1 MQIGTVIRKYRKEK
15 NMTQEEMASYLGVT
29 APAVNK
35 WENGNAC
42 PDIMLLAP
50 IARLLGISTDTLL
63 SYREELTKQ
72 EIANISNEIGKRLMK
87 EPYEDVF
94 RSAMQKIQE
103 YPNCGN
109 LAFVLAQ
116 ILDSYFGIENP
127 LQKFICFLSL
137 SGLSIKHCL
146 KTIQIY
152 PFLWYSIK
160 ITLCQLI
167 LLSPQTFIV
176 QCNNRSLPDFFLLTL
191 QSPVINSENLFQSYS
206 EINVC
211 FQGLYLL
218 EMEKND
224 VARAEKLME
233 KAEEISR
240 ILEMSDYMILSPRFN
255 MALDRKDKE
264 ECLILLEQQIAS
276 IETIDSFKKADL
288 YRHMQFAETSDRSM
302 VKAMLRKALEN
313 DEEIGFLRGDERF
326 QKLIKRL
333 S

>member
-103 YPNCGN
+103 YPNCGK

-116 ILDSYFGIENP
+116 I
-127 LQKFICFLSL
+127 
-137 SGLSIKHCL
+137 SGRERLLHC
-146 KTIQIY
+146 IM
-152 PFLWYSIK
+152 
-160 ITLCQLI
+160 
-167 LLSPQTFIV
+167 
-176 QCNNRSLPDFFLLTL
+176 
-191 QSPVINSENLFQSYS
+191 
-206 EINVC
+206 NVC
-211 FQGLYLL
+211 ELGS
-218 EMEKND
+218 MSWHK
-224 VARAEKLME
+224 V
-233 KAEEISR
+233 
-240 ILEMSDYMILSPRFN
+240 IL
-255 MALDRKDKE
+255 
-264 ECLILLEQQIAS
+264 
-276 IETIDSFKKADL
+276 IE
-288 YRHMQFAETSDRSM
+288 YRR
-302 VKAMLRKALEN
+302 N
-313 DEEIGFLRGDERF
+313 G
-326 QKLIKRL
+326 
-333 S
+333 

>member
-103 YPNCGN
+103 YPNCGK

-116 ILDSYFGIENP
+116 ILDSYFGIEDVRQGAIIALYNECLRTGQYELAQSYLDRIP
-127 LQKFICFLSL
+127 KKWINLDRLQAMLYRKA
-137 SGLSIKHCL
+137 GKR
-146 KTIQIY
+146 QEAY
-152 PFLWYSIK
+152 E
-160 ITLCQLI
+160 
-167 LLSPQTFIV
+167 LLERI
-176 QCNNRSLPDFFLLTL
+176 
-191 QSPVINSENLFQSYS
+191 LFQSCS
-206 EINVC
+206 EIKVC

-313 DEEIGFLRGDERF
+313 DEEIGFLREDERF

>member
-1 MQIGTVIRKYRKEK
+1 M
-15 NMTQEEMASYLGVT
+15 
-29 APAVNK
+29 
-35 WENGNAC
+35 
-42 PDIMLLAP
+42 AP

-103 YPNCGN
+103 YPNCGK

-116 ILDSYFGIENP
+116 ILDSYFGIEDVRQGAIIALYNECLRTGQYELAQSYLDRIP
-127 LQKFICFLSL
+127 KKWINLDRLQAMLYRKA
-137 SGLSIKHCL
+137 GKR
-146 KTIQIY
+146 QEAY
-152 PFLWYSIK
+152 E
-160 ITLCQLI
+160 
-167 LLSPQTFIV
+167 LLERI
-176 QCNNRSLPDFFLLTL
+176 
-191 QSPVINSENLFQSYS
+191 LFQSCS
-206 EINVC
+206 EIKVC

-288 YRHMQFAETSDRSM
+288 YRHMQFAETSDRTM

-313 DEEIGFLRGDERF
+313 DEEIGFLREDERF